1 MKERYKIYNFLFDGK
16 CLKEVSLNA
25 KVAYGIYVDMLKE
38 NINVKQDERGCKYI
52 ENARKYIIVNVN
64 IKMYN
69 FWNIIMYNFVHYYI
83 RFPSQTLVEF
93 YLLIDMNFH

>member
-1 MKERYKIYNFLFDGK
+1 MEKSKGYFTKHITPESLVKMYEALGK
-16 CLKEVSLNA
+16 NLSG
-25 KVAYGIYVDMLKE
+25 KVA
-38 NINVKQDERGCKYI
+38 VKVHSGEKG
-52 ENARKYIIVNVN
+52 VNVN

>member
-1 MKERYKIYNFLFDGK
+1 MLRKLCEYKGV
-16 CLKEVSLNA
+16 E
-25 KVAYGIYVDMLKE
+25 
-38 NINVKQDERGCKYI
+38 
-52 ENARKYIIVNVN
+52 IIDVNVN

>member
-1 MKERYKIYNFLFDGK
+1 MRETKEL
-16 CLKEVSLNA
+16 LVVE
-25 KVAYGIYVDMLKE
+25 KE
-38 NINVKQDERGCKYI
+38 NGIFNKIKNLFLKITGKY
-52 ENARKYIIVNVN
+52 NKTDVNVN

>member
-1 MKERYKIYNFLFDGK
+1 MTKTQPSIYGY
-16 CLKEVSLNA
+16 S
-25 KVAYGIYVDMLKE
+25 
-38 NINVKQDERGCKYI
+38 I
-52 ENARKYIIVNVN
+52 ENMKQKIEDMEALGYSKEDIIKMTRTFVNVN